1 MVDMTVE
8 EIGQMFDDAMIG
20 RLCMADTD
28 GTPYAIPLPFCWRDG
43 ALYLRLPLTGRK
55 GEVLSRNNRVC
66 FQVDAFSGSLDDYA
80 SALVE
85 GRLVEVSNIE
95 EKEGVK
101 AANDAKYDR
110 LRGGKRPGHG
120 RSTPLSALPM
130 RKIVVTQLSG
140 KKKEPA
146 AAGV

>member
-1 MVDMTVE
+1 MIDMTPD
-8 EIGQMFDDAMIG
+8 EIAQMFDDAMIG

-66 FQVDAFSGSLDDYA
+66 FQVDAFTDSLDDYA

-85 GRLVEVSNIE
+85 GRLVEVTSLE
-95 EKEGVK
+95 EKETVK

-110 LRGGKRPGHG
+110 LRGGVRPGHG
-120 RSTPLSALPM
+120 RSTPLAALPM
-130 RKIVVTQLSG
+130 RKIAVTQLSG
-140 KKKEPA
+140 KKKEPTPA
-146 AAGV
+146 TV